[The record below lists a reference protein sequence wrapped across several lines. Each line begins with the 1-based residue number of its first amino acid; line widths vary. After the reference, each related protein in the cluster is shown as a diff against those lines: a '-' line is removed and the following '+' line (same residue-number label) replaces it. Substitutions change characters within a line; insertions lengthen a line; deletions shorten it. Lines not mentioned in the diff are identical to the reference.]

1 MKTRFLILTLASVF
15 ITQSQIV
22 RAEDVQDVSH
32 EESVFVQVNY
42 AYSLAGSSSWNDA
55 ATGSDKF
62 VAVGSPEIE
71 NMNSSGVGIGYNF
84 TNFNGLLAYEISSG
98 AKYKT
103 GQITTQGGSVYTSKS
118 VPLDIKSLM
127 LEIEYPFKNY
137 NSTELFGSLGVGI
150 SNIDV
155 GRQTY
160 MASGSSTVAGL
171 SNSQSNGSYRM
182 GVGALYPIS
191 ERVKIRFGFHYT
203 DYGKVHT
210 KTIASEEKFS
220 FRIRSTNVHL
230 GLRWS
235 L

>member
-1 MKTRFLILTLASVF
+1 M
-15 ITQSQIV
+15 QSPIV
-22 RAEDVQDVSH
+22 RAEGGQDVSQ
-32 EESVFVQVNY
+32 EDTVFVQVNY
-42 AYSLAGSSSWNDA
+42 AYSLGGSSSWNDT

-71 NMNSSGVGIGYNF
+71 NMNSGSVGIGCNF
-84 TNFNGLLAYEISSG
+84 TNFSGLLAYEISSG

-103 GQITTQGGSVYTSKS
+103 GQITTQGGSVYTSKT

-127 LEIEYPFKNY
+127 LEIEYPLKSY
-137 NSTELFGSLGVGI
+137 NSAELFGSLGVGI

-155 GRQTY
+155 NRQTY
-160 MASGSSTVAGL
+160 VASGSSTVAGL

-182 GVGALYPIS
+182 GVGAFYPIS
-191 ERVKIRFGFHYT
+191 ERAKIRFGIHYT

-220 FRIRSTNVHL
+220 FRIRSTNVHF

-235 L
+235 M